1 MALQN
6 LLALHVL
13 LTGTSKTYWHSMS
26 YLPALHACNILTGTP
41 LITTG
46 IPTIHMQLLNLI
58 IIYLSLAKLMAF
70 QLSSAC
76 IK

>member
-26 YLPALHACNILTGTP
+26 YLPALHVCDILTGTP
-41 LITTG
+41 LITTS
-46 IPTIHMQLLNLI
+46 ILTIHMQLLNLI
-58 IIYLSLAKLMAF
+58 IIHLSLAKLMAF

>member
-26 YLPALHACNILTGTP
+26 YLPALHACNKLTGTP

-46 IPTIHMQLLNLI
+46 ILTIHM
-58 IIYLSLAKLMAF
+58 
-70 QLSSAC
+70 
-76 IK
+76 